1 MAHKRILTA
10 ILLPVLLTLAFHAH
24 ADVCVWRDPE
34 RTMVRLFPEA
44 KDYRTE
50 VYKLQPPQITRIEQL
65 AGEPLEP
72 TEKQEYNIYAITA
85 DGRTL
90 GWVLA
95 LAGMGEYGV
104 IETVIGLNTNH
115 RIRGVYLQRVRE
127 RQRKALQSDAFLGQ
141 FVGKRQGEPLD
152 IQPVADAEAASKE
165 IVRVIRKM
173 LAYDAVLNHDDGTS
187 TSASHPG
194 E

>member
-1 MAHKRILTA
+1 MAIKRILTA
-10 ILLPVLLTLAFHAH
+10 ILLPVSLTLAFHVH

-34 RTMVRLFPEA
+34 RTMIRLFPEA

-65 AGEPLEP
+65 AGEPLEA

-104 IETVIGLNTNH
+104 IETVIGLDPDH

-141 FVGKRQGEPLD
+141 FVGQRQGDPLD
-152 IQPVADAEAASKE
+152 LRPAAGAEAASQE
-165 IVRVIRKM
+165 IARVIRKM
-173 LAYDAVLNHDDGTS
+173 LAYDAVLNHDATSPS
-187 TSASHPG
+187 TSRSG